1 MAISSLRDLKHSLLV
16 ELGEAGAQPLSDVI
30 QVEFDLT
37 EFQTSTKHYVFI
49 TSTAVQ
55 QPENSQESSE
65 AVGKFP

>member
-1 MAISSLRDLKHSLLV
+1 MRDLKHSLLV

-55 QPENSQESSE
+55 QPENFQESSE